1 MKVKKLIALQS
12 IIEDRTIPSDM
23 RNEELTDYIY
33 FSESRKEFMDI
44 LDMDLIHLIRA
55 FRKTLDE
62 LQLERERPPE
72 FFYDIENLIK
82 DWKKGVSNE

>member
-12 IIEDRTIPSDM
+12 IIEEKKIPNDM
-23 RNEELTDYIY
+23 QNEDVTDYIY

-44 LDMDLIHLIRA
+44 LDMDLIHMIRA

-72 FFYDIENLIK
+72 FLNYAERLIK
-82 DWKKGVSNE
+82 NWKQVSDDK

>member
-12 IIEDRTIPSDM
+12 IIEDKTIPSDM
-23 RNEELTDYIY
+23 RNQELTDYIY
-33 FSESRKEFMDI
+33 FSHSRKEFIDI
-44 LDMDLIHLIRA
+44 LDMDLIHMIRA

-62 LQLERERPPE
+62 LQLERARPPE

>member
-12 IIEDRTIPSDM
+12 IIEDRKIPYDM
-23 RNEELTDYIY
+23 NNEEVTDYIY
-33 FSESRKEFMDI
+33 FSDSKNEFIDI
-44 LDMDLIHLIRA
+44 LEMDLIHMIRA

-72 FFYDIENLIK
+72 FFYDVKKLIK
-82 DWKKGVSNE
+82 DCKKGVSNE

>member
-12 IIEDRTIPSDM
+12 IIEARKIPYDM
-23 RNEELTDYIY
+23 NNEEVTDYIY
-33 FSESRKEFMDI
+33 FSDSKNEFIDI
-44 LDMDLIHLIRA
+44 LEMDLIHMIRA

-62 LQLERERPPE
+62 LQFERERPPE
-72 FFYDIENLIK
+72 FFYDVEKLIE